1 MLGAPLQALIKF
13 NESLAS
19 NKRLREQIESLR
31 QERSVFDSVYKRM
44 EQQLLDKKKQMAAII
59 EASNQVRSVAVGGSL
74 VWAAHSG
81 SASLC
86 LCDPMHGLM
95 LALLHGVGLTR
106 RMKRGM
112 LLNWRLRRCS
122 KALLESGSS
131 TRRRSWS

>member
-86 LCDPMHGLM
+86 LCDPMHRLM
-95 LALLHGVGLTR
+95 LALLLGVGLTR

>member
-74 VWAAHSG
+74 VCGRHI
-81 SASLC
+81 
-86 LCDPMHGLM
+86 P
-95 LALLHGVGLTR
+95 ALPRCVCVTR
-106 RMKRGM
+106 
-112 LLNWRLRRCS
+112 C
-122 KALLESGSS
+122 
-131 TRRRSWS
+131 TD